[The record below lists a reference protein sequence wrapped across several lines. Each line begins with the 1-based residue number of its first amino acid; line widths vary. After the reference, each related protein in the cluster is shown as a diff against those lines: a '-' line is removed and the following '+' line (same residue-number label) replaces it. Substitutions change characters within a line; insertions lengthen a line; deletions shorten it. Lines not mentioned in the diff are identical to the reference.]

1 MFCGTLQSN
10 GAYYSKA
17 DAHWKPAWPGG
28 LWTRG
33 EGDRKGVEGDE
44 IRSLSKRDDNLGRKL
59 PYIKITR
66 GKKAFRIPRIIQH
79 SCIMAWK

>member
-1 MFCGTLQSN
+1 ME
-10 GAYYSKA
+10 
-17 DAHWKPAWPGG
+17 D
-28 LWTRG
+28 
-33 EGDRKGVEGDE
+33 DE

-79 SCIMAWK
+79 SCVMGMKISRGRLKRILNKMARSILVTT